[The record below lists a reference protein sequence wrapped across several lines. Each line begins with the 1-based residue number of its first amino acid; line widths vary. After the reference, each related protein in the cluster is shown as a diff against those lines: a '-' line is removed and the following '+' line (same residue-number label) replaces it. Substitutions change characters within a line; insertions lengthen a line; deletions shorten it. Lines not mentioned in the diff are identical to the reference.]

1 MIVLPTIC
9 PARLLFGNQPP
20 HSSSGAGMVKL
31 VQVEKKKL
39 KISAKEHRE
48 SLKKNAAGKKV
59 LEEEEKEHKKHL
71 EKMKKEKEEHA
82 D

>member
-1 MIVLPTIC
+1 MLIYFYCKINFIYILSS
-9 PARLLFGNQPP
+9 LF
-20 HSSSGAGMVKL
+20 SGAGMVKL
-31 VQVEKKKL
+31 VRVEKKKL

-48 SLKKNAAGKKV
+48 SLKKNAASKKI

-82 D
+82 A